1 MVDRQMGDGPMS
13 ITFGLIDL
21 VPKGPVA
28 TFGAR
33 EQPGEKLE
41 KMARSSSEATL
52 EVDMVEVPLVFEAPM
67 PLRQVKRLSSV
78 AAASNCLFD
87 FRIPPHTVT
96 VDGRGHRDERK
107 AFLPRGGGLLR
118 WRWDAM
124 QNANGEAIE
133 LAVVLFR
140 LVLT

>member
-1 MVDRQMGDGPMS
+1 MVDRRMGDGPMS

-107 AFLPRGGGLLR
+107 GFYHEMVAC
-118 WRWDAM
+118 
-124 QNANGEAIE
+124 
-133 LAVVLFR
+133 
-140 LVLT
+140 